1 MYGISVK
8 HMAIV
13 TVVLALGGG
22 TALAQGT
29 MAQRN
34 ACRPDV
40 FRLCSSYI
48 PNVDRI
54 VTCLRDNGPQLSQAC
69 HEVMFSDH
77 AEADG
82 SRSRLHL
89 RLDQ

>member
-1 MYGISVK
+1 MYRISIK
-8 HMAIV
+8 RMA
-13 TVVLALGGG
+13 VVAVVFALGGG

-29 MAQRN
+29 MAQRSS
-34 ACRPDV
+34 CRPDV

-48 PNVDRI
+48 PNVEKI
-54 VTCLRDNGPQLSQAC
+54 VTCLHDNGPQLSEAC

-82 SRSRLHL
+82 SRSRLHS
-89 RLDQ
+89 RESQ

>member
-1 MYGISVK
+1 MYRISIK
-8 HMAIV
+8 QMAIV
-13 TVVLALGGG
+13 AVALALGGG
-22 TALAQGT
+22 SALAQGT

-48 PNVDRI
+48 PNVGRI
-54 VTCLRDNGPQLSQAC
+54 VACLRDNGPQLSRAC
-69 HEVMFSDH
+69 HEVMFLDH

-82 SRSRLHL
+82 SRSRLHS